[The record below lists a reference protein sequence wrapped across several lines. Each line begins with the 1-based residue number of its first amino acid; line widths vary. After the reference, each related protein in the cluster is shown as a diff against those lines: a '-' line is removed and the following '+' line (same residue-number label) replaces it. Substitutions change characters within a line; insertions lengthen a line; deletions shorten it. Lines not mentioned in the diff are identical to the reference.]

1 MRIFITGGSSGL
13 GKSLVE
19 MLASKDKNKIF
30 FTYCKSLDAAK
41 EIETRFDNVK
51 KVHLDFSNENHIENI
66 LKKIPVLNCDVLI
79 NNAYSRLESLH
90 FGKINYKNFEK
101 SFKINVLTT
110 LRITQ
115 AMINVFIPKK
125 FGKIINIL
133 TSALIS
139 NPNIGSSEYIAN
151 KAYLLSMNKSWAT
164 EYAKFNITSN
174 AVSPSLMRN
183 NFTKNID
190 ERILEIAE
198 RKHPLNKFISEKE
211 VCNTI
216 EYIIESS
223 QHLNGQN
230 IVLNA
235 AESL

>member
-19 MLASKDKNKIF
+19 MLALDKENKIL
-30 FTYCKSLDAAK
+30 FTYCNSLHAAK
-41 EIETRFDNVK
+41 EIETKFDNVK
-51 KVHLDFSNENHIENI
+51 KVHLDFTNEKSIKSIIKE
-66 LKKIPVLNCDVLI
+66 IPELDCDVLV
-79 NNAYSRLESLH
+79 NNAYDSYQNLH
-90 FGKINYKNFEK
+90 FRKINYKNFEN
-101 SFKINVLTT
+101 SFKINVLST

-115 AMINVFIPKK
+115 AMVDVFITKR

-133 TSALIS
+133 TSYLVS
-139 NPNIGSSEYIAN
+139 NPQIGLSEYIAN

-164 EYAKFNITSN
+164 EYASYNITSN
-174 AVSPSLMRN
+174 AVSPSIMKN

-198 RKHPLNKFISEKE
+198 QKHPFKKLISERE
-211 VCNTI
+211 VCNSI
-216 EYIIESS
+216 NFIIKSS

-230 IVLNA
+230 IILTA
-235 AESL
+235 AERL

>member
-19 MLASKDKNKIF
+19 MLALEKKNKIF
-30 FTYCKSLDAAK
+30 FTYCNSLDTAK
-41 EIETRFDNVK
+41 KIETRFNNVK
-51 KVHLDFSNENHIENI
+51 KLYLDFSNEVHIANI
-66 LKKIPVLNCDVLI
+66 IKKIPELNCDVLV
-79 NNAYSRLESLH
+79 NNAYSSFENLH
-90 FGKINYKNFEK
+90 FRKINYRKFEN

-125 FGKIINIL
+125 FGKVINVL

-164 EYAKFNITSN
+164 EYSKFNITSN

-183 NFTKNID
+183 NFTKGID
-190 ERILEIAE
+190 ERILEIEE
-198 RKHPLNKFISEKE
+198 RKHPLKKFISEKE

-216 EYIIESS
+216 KYIIESS

-230 IVLNA
+230 IILNA